1 MVIFI
6 YSRLR
11 RQAWG
16 CLCNVESWQQV
27 IVPTLSNEVKS
38 ASPSSSPSQIL
49 FAGRCVLVSHGPH
62 VGSSDHWVTEEVTKE
77 IPQSDDT
84 RALAADKRAADPASQ
99 RWITP
104 QTHHTHTTNTTT
116 HTWQKCLH
124 SSKLEMCE
132 QARGFVLSP
141 AANLT
146 DLSRRP
152 VRPVS
157 WSNPAF
163 WNSHKEAE
171 KHTPACA
178 RGRQE

>member
-6 YSRLR
+6 DSRLR
-11 RQAWG
+11 GEARG
-16 CLCNVESWQQV
+16 CLYNIESWQQV
-27 IVPTLSNEVKS
+27 TVPTLSNEVKS
-38 ASPSSSPSQIL
+38 ASPSSSRSQIL
-49 FAGRCVLVSHGPH
+49 FAGTCVLVSHGLH

-77 IPQSDDT
+77 IPQSDDFGGHT
-84 RALAADKRAADPASQ
+84 RARCWQ
-99 RWITP
+99 MWIQQCWITP
-104 QTHHTHTTNTTT
+104 QTHHTHT
-116 HTWQKCLH
+116 WQKCLH
-124 SSKLEMCE
+124 SWKLERCE
-132 QARGFVLSP
+132 QARGFIISP

-152 VRPVS
+152 VWPVS
-157 WSNPAF
+157 SSNPAF